1 MLGKPSEPAA
11 ERVRRVAFRHKVVLT
26 AELPGAM
33 QFDLFEDALA
43 VGVVDDAQVA
53 FVGRH
58 DGEARGAVSVRGVT
72 SGADPEPDGD
82 PRASIAHAIGRAS
95 CRERVGPYV

>member
-1 MLGKPSEPAA
+1 
-11 ERVRRVAFRHKVVLT
+11 
-26 AELPGAM
+26 M

-82 PRASIAHAIGRAS
+82 PRASIAHEAEG
-95 CRERVGPYV
+95 CQPGPPQQPEQADIAQPLVALPDRKNQTSELTSLKHIQ

>member
-1 MLGKPSEPAA
+1 
-11 ERVRRVAFRHKVVLT
+11 
-26 AELPGAM
+26 M

-58 DGEARGAVSVRGVT
+58 DGEARGEVSVRGVT

-82 PRASIAHAIGRAS
+82 PRASSAHEAEGCKPAPQEQQDQADIATTLAGTHQPTVIAAAGEFRDRSLAA
-95 CRERVGPYV
+95 